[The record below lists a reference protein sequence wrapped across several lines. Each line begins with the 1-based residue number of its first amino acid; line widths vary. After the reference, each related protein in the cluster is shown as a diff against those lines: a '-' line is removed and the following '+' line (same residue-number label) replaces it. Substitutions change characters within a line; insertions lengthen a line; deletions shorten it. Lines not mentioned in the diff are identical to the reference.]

1 MKKRKI
7 QKLGINKSTVSQL
20 TQNLLQ
26 GGGTNTCHGNS
37 CCPTEAATCANTC
50 AATCANTCANT
61 CNGCGITNTCTGTS
75 GSDPSRFCPTIQI

>member
-50 AATCANTCANT
+50 ANTCPA
-61 CNGCGITNTCTGTS
+61 GCGVTNNCGQTDGCTGGGRTVCI
-75 GSDPSRFCPTIQI
+75 CPTIQLP

>member
-1 MKKRKI
+1 MKKQKI
-7 QKLGINKSTVSQL
+7 KKLGINKSKVSQL

-50 AATCANTCANT
+50 ANT
-61 CNGCGITNTCTGTS
+61 CNGCGPTAGCTAGGRT
-75 GSDPSRFCPTIQI
+75 RCICPTIQLP

>member
-37 CCPTEAATCANTC
+37 CCPTEAP
-50 AATCANTCANT
+50 TCANTCANT
-61 CNGCGITNTCTGTS
+61 CHVLCGTISPTDIC
-75 GSDPSRFCPTIQI
+75 PESRYCPA

>member
-7 QKLGINKSTVSQL
+7 QKLDINKSTVSQL

-50 AATCANTCANT
+50 AATCAA
-61 CNGCGITNTCTGTS
+61 GCGVTNDCGPTAGCTAGGRT
-75 GSDPSRFCPTIQI
+75 RCICPTIQLP

>member
-50 AATCANTCANT
+50 AATCANTC
-61 CNGCGITNTCTGTS
+61 NGCGPTAGCGTGGRT
-75 GSDPSRFCPTIQI
+75 RCICPTIQI

>member
-50 AATCANTCANT
+50 AATCAP
-61 CNGCGITNTCTGTS
+61 GCGVTNDCGPTAGCTGGGRT
-75 GSDPSRFCPTIQI
+75 RCICPTIQI